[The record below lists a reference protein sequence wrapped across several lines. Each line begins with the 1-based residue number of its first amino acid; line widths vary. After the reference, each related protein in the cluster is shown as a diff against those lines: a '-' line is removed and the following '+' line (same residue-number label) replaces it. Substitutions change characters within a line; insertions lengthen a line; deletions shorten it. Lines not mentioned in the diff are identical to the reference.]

1 MDIQANDLTVQATH
15 FSSVQLARWGLLDAV
30 RREAIRDR
38 LIAKI
43 SSPSEALNAVLIRQW
58 MERQG
63 LNSPQMLE
71 EWLRRRQ
78 LTSDHLCELVS
89 REWRW
94 QRWCEGYGDDNLIT
108 YFLSRKAGLDRVR
121 YWHLTCAQKD
131 FAAEIYQRLR
141 EGEVSF
147 DTLTSN
153 GSVGASESNHEHFY
167 VQLVGPIEIEN
178 VSSDLRPLL
187 KSIELGFLWPP
198 QPTKSGSWQIVR
210 LEERLSAS
218 LDESMRF
225 RLFEEIGEAVLR
237 QEVESI

>member
-1 MDIQANDLTVQATH
+1 MDIQVNDLTGQATQ
-15 FSSVQLARWGLLDAV
+15 FSAVQLARWGLLDAV

-38 LIAKI
+38 LIANI
-43 SSPSEALNAVLIRQW
+43 PSPSAALNAVLIRQW
-58 MERQG
+58 MEGQG

-71 EWLRRRQ
+71 DWLCRRQ
-78 LTSDHLCELVS
+78 LNSDQLCELVS

-94 QRWCEGYGDDNLIT
+94 QRWCEGYGNDHLIT

-121 YWHLTCAQKD
+121 YWHLTCAHKD
-131 FAAEIYQRLR
+131 FTAEIYQRLR

-147 DTLTSN
+147 DSLTRS
-153 GSVGASESNHEHFY
+153 GSVGATQSHHEHFH
-167 VQLVGPIEIEN
+167 VQLVGPIEIEH

-187 KSIELGFLWPP
+187 KSIELGVLCPP
-198 QPTKSGSWQIVR
+198 QPTKNGSWHIVR

-218 LDESMRF
+218 LDESMRL

-237 QEVESI
+237 QEQESS